1 MFIEV
6 AGYTT
11 LYTLNTVTIS
21 SNIKSGFN
29 YRLRYRCHNVYGWS
43 DFSPIV
49 NVMAATLPGATIQP
63 NSTIVGTNVSFS
75 WLAPTNT
82 GGLNVAITYYFV
94 EVLLAN

>member
-1 MFIEV
+1 
-6 AGYTT
+6 
-11 LYTLNTVTIS
+11 
-21 SNIKSGFN
+21 
-29 YRLRYRCHNVYGWS
+29 
-43 DFSPIV
+43 
-49 NVMAATLPGATIQP
+49 MAATLPGATIQP